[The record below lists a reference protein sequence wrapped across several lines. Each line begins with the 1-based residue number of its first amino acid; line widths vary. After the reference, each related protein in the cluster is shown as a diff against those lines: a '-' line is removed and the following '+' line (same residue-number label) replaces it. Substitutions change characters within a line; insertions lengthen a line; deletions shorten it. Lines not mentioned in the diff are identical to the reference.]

1 MIKLLATA
9 ALLTLAVHA
18 QAGNYATCLLDKLPG
33 LENDHAASAAVEVC
47 REKFPGGLESVP
59 KGSGRG
65 MFSFESG
72 ADCALSKSGDTRSRD
87 AAYMIRASC
96 NRLYD
101 VPQPS
106 TKEACEKENPGPWC
120 SYM

>member
-1 MIKLLATA
+1 MKKLIITA
-9 ALLTLAVHA
+9 ALLAASGLA

-33 LENDHAASAAVEVC
+33 LENDHAASAAVQVC
-47 REKFPGGLESVP
+47 RAKYPGGLESVQ

-65 MFSFESG
+65 VFSFDSG

-96 NRLYD
+96 NRLFD
-101 VPQPS
+101 EPNFFDQFDDS
-106 TKEACEKENPGPWC
+106 
-120 SYM
+120 